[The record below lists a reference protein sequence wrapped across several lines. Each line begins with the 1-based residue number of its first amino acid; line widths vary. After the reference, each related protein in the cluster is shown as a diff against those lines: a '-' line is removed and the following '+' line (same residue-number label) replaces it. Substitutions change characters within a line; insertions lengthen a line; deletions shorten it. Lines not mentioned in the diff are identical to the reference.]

1 MSFGRERDPRDSKF
15 DPIVL
20 PLNKI
25 NMEQSQLMAVEK
37 SDAKNLQPKN
47 VDTTTVLEEKKS
59 LGESIR
65 NTILPQHRQY
75 LEKFREQRTG
85 K

>member
-1 MSFGRERDPRDSKF
+1 MSFRRERDPRDSKF

-25 NMEQSQLMAVEK
+25 NMEQSQLMAVQK